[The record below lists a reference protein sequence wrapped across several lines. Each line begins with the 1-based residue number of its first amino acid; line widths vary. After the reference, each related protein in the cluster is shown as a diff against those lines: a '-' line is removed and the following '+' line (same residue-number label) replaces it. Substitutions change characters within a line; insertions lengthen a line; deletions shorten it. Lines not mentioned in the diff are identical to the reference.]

1 MAEHITTNIG
11 RNADEIGTPIEAA
24 FRDVSRLNLK
34 LAYLARANLECFLS
48 SNVEL
53 WERTAKETRKQLD
66 LFKEMNRDFGALL
79 NKEIREISRSG
90 I

>member
-53 WERTAKETRKQLD
+53 WELTAKETRKQLD
-66 LFKEMNRDFGALL
+66 LFKEVNRDFGALL
-79 NKEIREISRSG
+79 TKEIRQISHSG